1 MRKKSFFIST
11 CTFVMFLLAA
21 VCVSATLIL
30 SANEG
35 KPLYSDFFG
44 IGMAIWYLLVGV
56 GLLSRSM
63 WGYCLLKAFLFILAL
78 GFPIGT
84 LISYYSLKYMKNN
97 DIKDLFKTTDEVIV
111 GQEHQ

>member
-11 CTFVMFLLAA
+11 YTFVMFLLAA

-44 IGMAIWYLLVGV
+44 IGMAIWCLLVGM

-63 WGYCLLKAFLFILAL
+63 WGYYLLKTLLFILVL

-84 LISYYSLKYMKNN
+84 LISYYSLKYMRNN
-97 DIKDLFKTTDEVIV
+97 NVKKFFKTDEVV
-111 GQEHQ
+111 EQKYL